1 MRPRLH
7 RSSLRRLIAALCLAA
22 AGPCVAQ
29 PAPDTYPSRPIHII
43 VPFGAGGPGDVFA
56 RLVAQKLGENLG
68 RNVLVENHPG
78 AGGTIGTGVA
88 ARAKPD
94 GYTLV
99 VVSSTFTIN
108 ASLYDKLPY
117 DTIKDFAPVTMAATT
132 PNVLIVHPL
141 VPAHS
146 VKELVALIRAKKYD
160 NYAMGGAGTPSH
172 VSAELFKLA
181 LKLDL
186 TPIPFNGGGPAI
198 ASVIAGHTPI
208 SFSALA
214 PAAGGIKQGV
224 LRALAVTSK
233 TRSSVLPDVPTLA
246 EAGFPDQE
254 NDTPQGILAPAGTPR
269 PIIDLLNREIAKVMA
284 SPDVKQRMLAI
295 GFEPVVTTPEEF
307 AERIRTD
314 IPRLGRIVREAHMKP
329 E

>member
-1 MRPRLH
+1 MRRWILWP
-7 RSSLRRLIAALCLAA
+7 IAALCLAA
-22 AGPCVAQ
+22 AAPCAAQ
-29 PAPDTYPSRPIHII
+29 PAPNAYPSRPVRMI

-68 RNVLVENHPG
+68 RNFLVENHPG

-88 ARAKPD
+88 ARAAPD

-99 VVSSTFTIN
+99 VVSSTFMIN

-132 PNVLIVHPL
+132 PNVLIVHPS
-141 VPAHS
+141 VPAHG

-160 NYAMGGAGTPSH
+160 NYAMGGTGTPSH

-186 TPIPFNGGGPAI
+186 TPIPYNGGGPAI

-214 PAAGGIKQGV
+214 PAAAGIKQGL
-224 LRALAVTSK
+224 LRALAVTSR
-233 TRSSVLPDVPTLA
+233 TRSSVLPDVPTLT

-269 PIIDLLNREIAKVMA
+269 PIIDLLNREIARVMA

-295 GFEPVVTTPEEF
+295 GFEPGVTTPEEF

-314 IPRLGRIVREAHMKP
+314 IPRLGRIVREAHIKP

>member
-1 MRPRLH
+1 M
-7 RSSLRRLIAALCLAA
+7 AAS
-22 AGPCVAQ
+22 PCAAQ
-29 PAPDTYPSRPIHII
+29 PAPDAYPSRPIHII

-99 VVSSTFTIN
+99 VVSSTFMIN
-108 ASLYDKLPY
+108 PSLYDRLPY
-117 DTIKDFAPVTMAATT
+117 DTVKDFAPITIAATT
-132 PNVLIVHPL
+132 PNVLIVHPQ

-146 VKELVALIRAKKYD
+146 VKDLVVLIRAKKYD
-160 NYAMGGAGTPSH
+160 NYAMGEAGTPSH
-172 VSAELFKLA
+172 ISAELFRLA
-181 LKLDL
+181 LNLDL

-214 PAAGGIKQGV
+214 PAAGGITQGV

-233 TRSSVLPDVPTLA
+233 TRSIVLPNVPTLA

-295 GFEPVVTTPEEF
+295 GFEPVVSTPEEF
-307 AERIRTD
+307 AERIRID
-314 IPRLGRIVREAHMKP
+314 IPRLGRIVHEAHIRP

>member
-1 MRPRLH
+1 MH
-7 RSSLRRLIAALCLAA
+7 TSIRRLVAAAALMW
-22 AGPCVAQ
+22 AGTCFAQ
-29 PAPDTYPSRPIHII
+29 PAPDAYPSRPVRMI

-68 RNVLVENHPG
+68 RNFLVENHPG
-78 AGGTIGTGVA
+78 AGGTIGTGAA
-88 ARAKPD
+88 ARAAPD

-99 VVSSTFTIN
+99 VVSSTFMIN
-108 ASLYDKLPY
+108 ASLYPKLPY
-117 DTIKDFAPVTMAATT
+117 DTIKDFAPIIIAATT
-132 PNVLIVHPL
+132 PNVLIVHPS
-141 VPAHS
+141 VPAKN
-146 VKELVALIRAKKYD
+146 VKELVDLIRAGKYD
-160 NYAMGGAGTPSH
+160 NYAMGGTGTPSH
-172 VSAELFKLA
+172 VSAELFKLT

-214 PAAGGIKQGV
+214 PAAPGIQQGL

-246 EAGFPDQE
+246 EAGFPDEE

-284 SPDVKQRMLAI
+284 APDVKQRMLSI

-307 AERIRTD
+307 TERIKTD
-314 IPRLGRIVREAHMKP
+314 IPRLGRIVREAHIKP